1 MSQDKCVKCDTP
13 VQAGGTWG
21 HCDNCWDDNM
31 MVDRSQRPDTIILPT
46 KFDED
51 EFFND
56 TAEVIIALEQ
66 ALEEKLGSTKWEWEW
81 RSVIGEDYTEDP
93 IWSLQLYVETK
104 GKEYN

>member
-1 MSQDKCVKCDTP
+1 MSD
-13 VQAGGTWG
+13 
-21 HCDNCWDDNM
+21 
-31 MVDRSQRPDTIILPT
+31 SDTIILPT

-51 EFFND
+51 EFFNN

-93 IWSLQLYVETK
+93 IWSLHLFVETK
-104 GKEYN
+104 REEIE